1 MAIKDLLVA
10 YQGDEGSQN
19 ALRFALQMGAKYGAV
34 ITGAHVQAP
43 NQFAMQQARWVP
55 EDILEIMRRA
65 DREAVAAIETSFRET
80 VGAIA
85 PHAPHEWFAREGVP
99 SLLLARMSRYF
110 DILITGQF
118 KGAISHGG
126 RALQPEELI
135 RRSGKP
141 MLIVPENYK
150 VREFKE
156 EAVVAWDGSSSAARA
171 LSDAMQILE
180 TKKKLYLVTVEGGG
194 DDRIPPLEDHDIVAH
209 LQRHAINAERVH
221 LQRSGSVG
229 KTIMDYCAETDPD
242 VLIMGAF
249 GRAKLGAFL
258 FGGVSQFILENQ
270 SVPVLMSH

>member
-10 YQGDEGSQN
+10 YQGDEGSRN
-19 ALRFALQMGAKYGAV
+19 ALRFAMQMGAKYDAFVSGV
-34 ITGAHVQAP
+34 HVQP
-43 NQFAMQQARWVP
+43 PSHFATQQTRWVP
-55 EDILEIMRRA
+55 EDVLEIVRQA
-65 DREAVAAIETSFRET
+65 DREAVAGIETSFREA
-80 VGAIA
+80 VAEIA
-85 PHAPHEWFAREGVP
+85 PGIRHEWFARTGAP

-118 KGAISHGG
+118 KGAIIHGG

-194 DDRIPPLEDHDIVAH
+194 VRIPPLEDHDIVAH
-209 LQRHAINAERVH
+209 LQRHGIDTERVR
-221 LQRSGSVG
+221 LERKGSVG
-229 KTIMDYCAETDPD
+229 RTIMDYCAETDPD
-242 VLIMGAF
+242 VLVMGAF
-249 GRAKLGAFL
+249 GRAKLGALL
-258 FGGVSQFILENQ
+258 FGGVSQYILENQ
-270 SVPVLMSH
+270 CVPVMMSH